1 MAFDKSEP
9 RVGLIFKVGTIVV
22 VSLVGIKFGLDSYF
36 VQMNEA
42 VVAEK
47 LPAVYEPLKTL
58 RDGEQ
63 KKLDQSPTPIT
74 AAMQQLAQVG
84 RASAG
89 GPADIAPQ
97 PSDDLGPI
105 TGWSKM
111 PKKGLAVPSGS
122 EIQACKDAAQKDV
135 RLNQEKDVQKHGGS
149 VSFNDIDFAPGT
161 DKIAQDKPSSA
172 AAMKELVAFAQ
183 SCPELRLDVTGHT
196 SKEGAADKNQ
206 KLSEQRATS
215 VKKALVAA
223 GVPETTFG
231 KIVGAGASQPA
242 VSEPEPDSD
251 DAKKLGPEKLEA
263 IRNVNRRI
271 TITVTTHCP

>member
-1 MAFDKSEP
+1 MAYDRSEP
-9 RVGLIFKVGTIVV
+9 RVALIAKIGVIAL
-22 VSLVGIKFGLDSYF
+22 VSLVGIKLALDSYW

-47 LPAVYEPLKTL
+47 MPAVYEPLK
-58 RDGEQ
+58 
-63 KKLDQSPTPIT
+63 KLHDAEEKNLNQSATPIT
-74 AAMQQLAQVG
+74 VAMQQLSQGG
-84 RASAG
+84 RAATG

-111 PKKGLAVPSGS
+111 PKKAMSVPSGAELQS
-122 EIQACKDAAQKDV
+122 CKDAAQKDA
-135 RLNQEKDVQKHGGS
+135 RLNQEKEVQKHGGS
-149 VSFNDIDFAPGT
+149 LNFNDIDFTPGT
-161 DKIAQDKPSSA
+161 DKISTDKPQSA
-172 AAMKELVAFAQ
+172 AALKELVAFAQ
-183 SCPELRLDVTGHT
+183 GCAELRFDVTGHT
-196 SKEGAADKNQ
+196 SKEGAADKNA

-223 GVPETTFG
+223 GVPEAVFG
-231 KIVGAGASQPA
+231 KISGAGSTSPA
-242 VSEPEPDSD
+242 VAEPEPDSD
-251 DAKKLGPEKLEA
+251 EAKKLGPEKLEA

>member
-1 MAFDKSEP
+1 MAYDRSEP
-9 RVGLIFKVGTIVV
+9 RVALIAKIGVIAL
-22 VSLVGIKFGLDSYF
+22 VSLVGIKFALDSYW

-47 LPAVYEPLKTL
+47 MPAVYEPLK
-58 RDGEQ
+58 
-63 KKLDQSPTPIT
+63 KLHDAEEKNLNQSATPIT
-74 AAMQQLAQVG
+74 VAMQQLSQGG
-84 RASAG
+84 RVASG

-111 PKKGLAVPSGS
+111 PKKGMSVPSGAELQS
-122 EIQACKDAAQKDV
+122 CKDAAQKDA
-135 RLNQEKDVQKHGGS
+135 RLRQEKEVQKHGGS
-149 VSFNDIDFAPGT
+149 LNFNDIDFTPGT
-161 DKIAQDKPSSA
+161 DKISTDKPQSA
-172 AAMKELVAFAQ
+172 AALKELVAFAQ
-183 SCPELRLDVTGHT
+183 GCAELRFDVTGHT
-196 SKEGAADKNQ
+196 SKEGAADKNA

-223 GVPETTFG
+223 GVPEGVFG
-231 KIVGAGASQPA
+231 KISGAGSTSPA
-242 VSEPEPDSD
+242 VAEPEPDSD
-251 DAKKLGPEKLEA
+251 EAKKLGPEKLEA